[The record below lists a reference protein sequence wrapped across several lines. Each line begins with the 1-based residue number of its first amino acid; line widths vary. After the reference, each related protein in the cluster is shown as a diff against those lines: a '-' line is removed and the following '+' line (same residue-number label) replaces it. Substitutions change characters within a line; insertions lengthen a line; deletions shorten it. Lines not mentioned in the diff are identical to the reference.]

1 MLRARCPQGPQ
12 ALGSNRA
19 SRLWTYG
26 QRAGC
31 LICFERSRA
40 WLPPG
45 SIALEHGVEDHDDLA
60 HHCHQ
65 RDFSELAAGAQ
76 PFMKLFEHRIAADRT
91 QRAHVKLAAD
101 RIASAPDDPAAAP
114 AAAVIGERGDS
125 DQSCGGFAAER
136 AQFRQLGQHRGA
148 EHLAHPRKAAQH
160 LALAPPGLRAPHGL
174 IDIIVDLC
182 DAALQVSDM
191 LAQLFTDLRGSSPT
205 TILRFRHLLERHGL
219 TRGIFEEIEGL
230 LEQRRLLLRSG
241 TIVDATIIAAPSSTK
256 NASASRDP
264 EMKQT
269 RKGRNW
275 FFGMKLHIGT
285 DRRGIV
291 HTVRATDAGVSDI
304 TQLPDLLH
312 GQEREV
318 FGDQAYW
325 KEDDRRFLEAW
336 GMRYRINRRPTSKR
350 PLSERW
356 RMINRARS
364 RTRARGEHAFRVVKQ
379 LWGFAKVRYRGLAKN
394 LARAQTMFALANLY
408 QVRRQLL
415 PTEAKCAR

>member
-1 MLRARCPQGPQ
+1 MGNQRTFASLAWNGKGKVTRRERFLAEMDAVIPWSRLVRLIEPHYPKAGQGRQPLGLEKMLRIYFLQQWFNLSDPQ
-12 ALGSNRA
+12 AEDAIYDSESMRRFA
-19 SRLWTYG
+19 
-26 QRAGC
+26 
-31 LICFERSRA
+31 
-40 WLPPG
+40 
-45 SIALEHGVEDHDDLA
+45 GVELGD
-60 HHCHQ
+60 
-65 RDFSELAAGAQ
+65 E
-76 PFMKLFEHRIAADRT
+76 
-91 QRAHVKLAAD
+91 VV
-101 RIASAPDDPAAAP
+101 PD
-114 AAAVIGERGDS
+114 ES
-125 DQSCGGFAAER
+125 
-136 AQFRQLGQHRGA
+136 
-148 EHLAHPRKAAQH
+148 
-160 LALAPPGLRAPHGL
+160 
-174 IDIIVDLC
+174 
-182 DAALQVSDM
+182 
-191 LAQLFTDLRGSSPT
+191 
-205 TILRFRHLLERHGL
+205 TILRFRHLLERHAL
-219 TRGIFEEIEGL
+219 THAIFDAVADL
-230 LEQRRLLLRSG
+230 LEERRLLLRSG

-275 FFGMKLHIGT
+275 HFGMKLHIGT

-325 KEDDRRFLEAW
+325 KEDDRRFLEGW

-350 PLSERW
+350 PLTERW

-415 PTEAKCAR
+415 PTAARCAR

>member
-1 MLRARCPQGPQ
+1 MSEQRTFASVAWNSKGKVTRRERFLAEMDAVIPWARLIALIEPHYPKAGQGRQPLGLEKMLRIYFLQQWFNLSDPQ
-12 ALGSNRA
+12 AEDAIYDSESMRRFA
-19 SRLWTYG
+19 
-26 QRAGC
+26 
-31 LICFERSRA
+31 
-40 WLPPG
+40 
-45 SIALEHGVEDHDDLA
+45 GVELGDD
-60 HHCHQ
+60 
-65 RDFSELAAGAQ
+65 
-76 PFMKLFEHRIAADRT
+76 
-91 QRAHVKLAAD
+91 VV
-101 RIASAPDDPAAAP
+101 PD
-114 AAAVIGERGDS
+114 ES
-125 DQSCGGFAAER
+125 
-136 AQFRQLGQHRGA
+136 
-148 EHLAHPRKAAQH
+148 
-160 LALAPPGLRAPHGL
+160 
-174 IDIIVDLC
+174 
-182 DAALQVSDM
+182 
-191 LAQLFTDLRGSSPT
+191 
-205 TILRFRHLLERHGL
+205 TILRFRHLLEKHGL
-219 TRGIFEEIEGL
+219 TQGIFEQIQGL
-230 LEQRRLLLRSG
+230 LEERRLLLRSG

-256 NASASRDP
+256 NATASRDP

-275 FFGMKLHIGT
+275 YFGMKLHIGA

-291 HTVRATDAGVSDI
+291 HTVKATDAGAADI

-325 KEDDRRFLEAW
+325 KEDDREFLEAW
-336 GMRYRINRRPTSKR
+336 GVRYRINRRPTAQR

-415 PTEAKCAR
+415 PPGARCAL